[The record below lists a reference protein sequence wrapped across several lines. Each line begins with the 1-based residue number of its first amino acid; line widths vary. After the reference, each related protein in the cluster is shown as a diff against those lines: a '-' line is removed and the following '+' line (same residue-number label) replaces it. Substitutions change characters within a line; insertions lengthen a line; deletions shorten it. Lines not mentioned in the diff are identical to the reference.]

1 MFGFLLTATVAML
14 LSGVFFSVPVTYG
27 VAREF
32 WKIQKKDILYEEL
45 FGKLQLLIICL
56 FGPIFGFLMFLG
68 TRKEGIGIHYAWPNR
83 EDWERTTFS
92 ESTTILVCDVPK
104 ELLAKVDSVVNN

>member
-1 MFGFLLTATVAML
+1 MLSFLLMTTTSVL
-14 LSGVFFSVPVTYG
+14 LSGILFSVPVTYG

-32 WKIQKKDILYEEL
+32 WKIQKKDIQYEEL
-45 FGKLQLLIICL
+45 FGKLQLITICFL
-56 FGPIFGFLMFLG
+56 GPIFGLLMFLG
-68 TRKEGIGIHYAWPNR
+68 MRQKGIGIHYAWPNR

-104 ELLAKVDSVVNN
+104 ELLAEVDSVVNN